1 MLGSCCPIF
10 SCLCIVLRKNCLFFF
25 PSLSHFNLYFELQD
39 CFLMWNWNCLHFRC
53 SWVHVRFWL
62 SPFCSSLYCY
72 GCSHLSLLVD
82 ISFYI
87 LTTSWIYSR
96 WKRLQEFPF
105 LCWIILAELTYGVY
119 ISVDSIFQ
127 CLWFILWF
135 LLKRGASTDEANS

>member
-96 WKRLQEFPF
+96 WKPF
-105 LCWIILAELTYGVY
+105 ARI
-119 ISVDSIFQ
+119 SIFMLDHSSRT
-127 CLWFILWF
+127 CIWSIYFSWFDIPVLVVHIMIPFKEGCFNRW
-135 LLKRGASTDEANS
+135 S